1 MTVTPEELQNV
12 GYLKSTKR
20 KNVNG
25 DSEMCDSI
33 SQIGHVLGLI
43 GLRENFTVRA
53 PNCCCDDQHHRT
65 RLKRSIRGASKHF
78 AK

>member
-1 MTVTPEELQNV
+1 MRDIPEELQN
-12 GYLKSTKR
+12 GAYIKR
-20 KNVNG
+20 TIRKAGND

-33 SQIGHVLGLI
+33 SQTGHVLGFI

-53 PNCCCDDQHHRT
+53 PNCCCDNKHHRT
-65 RLKRSIRGASKHF
+65 RLIRSIRGVSEHF